1 MKYFY
6 KIQFPNDPK
15 RQKGTP
21 GPEYNPSLKHEIP
34 APAKYSFGFRRQ
46 TQGESP
52 LANNAC
58 TGEGVGPGSYLRLQI
73 PLTSDVG
80 KNPVWTM
87 AKAKRL
93 GLFNTTWDKNQTYD
107 MKS

>member
-1 MKYFY
+1 M
-6 KIQFPNDPK
+6 
-15 RQKGTP
+15 
-21 GPEYNPSLKHEIP
+21 KHEIP

-52 LANNAC
+52 LANNAS